1 MTAYRGLSP
10 PRKTPDATMA
20 AVVRKWRRARLEHAL
35 ARLLGVDPSRP
46 WLADVEAA
54 RDLLR
59 ARDAAD
65 AA

>member
-10 PRKTPDATMA
+10 PRKTPDSTMA
-20 AVVRKWRRARLEHAL
+20 AVIQKWRRARLEHAL

-46 WLADVEAA
+46 WMANVEAA
-54 RDLLR
+54 RDILR
-59 ARDAAD
+59 GRDAD